1 VNVIAQRVVRMKAER
16 LRRGWTQIDLAYHSR
31 VHPAE
36 ISRFETGI
44 ARPYP
49 GQARRLAAALCLEP
63 SQLLEDEGPDVV
75 SLK

>member
-1 VNVIAQRVVRMKAER
+1 MDVVAQPPLTRLKAER

-31 VHPAE
+31 VQPAE

-49 GQARRLAAALCLEP
+49 GQARRLAAALELEP
-63 SQLLEDEGPDVV
+63 GQLLEEV
-75 SLK
+75 SGGID

>member
-1 VNVIAQRVVRMKAER
+1 MNVVAQRMIRLKAER

-36 ISRFETGI
+36 ISRFETGN

-49 GQARRLAAALCLEP
+49 GQARRLAAALEIDPEALLQPVSSEGEP
-63 SQLLEDEGPDVV
+63 T
-75 SLK
+75 

>member
-1 VNVIAQRVVRMKAER
+1 MIRLKAER

-36 ISRFETGI
+36 ISRFETRI

-49 GQARRLAAALCLEP
+49 GQARRLAAVLCLEP
-63 SQLLEDEGPDVV
+63 SQLLENEVPDEV
-75 SLK
+75 SPK

>member
-1 VNVIAQRVVRMKAER
+1 MNVIAQRMIRLKAER

-36 ISRFETGI
+36 ISRFETGN

-49 GQARRLAAALCLEP
+49 SQARRLAAALEIDP
-63 SQLLEDEGPDVV
+63 EALLQPVSSEGE
-75 SLK
+75 LT